1 MKLKKIASLM
11 LAGVMAASMLAGC
24 QNANVDPEEPTDEP
38 DVVVSDATNMLY
50 SELSGSAKAMVTAT
64 ANADLDKALQNAAD
78 KYWDY
83 NSTAKLDKLI
93 DVSNKN
99 RENHQHT
106 WQAAGALKS
115 AMGADFTEFGK
126 YDHWF
131 DCDCTNFYANNTSK
145 KSMVTLYVVDASDSD
160 AYVMEML
167 ADKIDNAITHLPKA
181 THGNIHDDYT
191 YSYTVSASIAT
202 KTVTFAGVDMGI
214 KYVAV
219 YMTQT
224 PTENA

>member
-11 LAGVMAASMLAGC
+11 LAGVMAVSMLAGC

-50 SELSGSAKAMVTAT
+50 NELSGSAKARVDAV
-64 ANADLDKALQNAAD
+64 ANADLDKALADAAD

-83 NSTAKLDKLI
+83 NSGADY
-93 DVSNKN
+93 DVLTNVTNPARGPEWNASK
-99 RENHQHT
+99 
-106 WQAAGALKS
+106 ALKS
-115 AMGADFTEFGK
+115 AMGADFDEFGE
-126 YDHWF
+126 YDHDRF
-131 DCDCTNFYANNTSK
+131 DCNCTNFYANNTSE
-145 KSMVTLYVVDASDSD
+145 KSMVTLYVVNASDSD

-167 ADKIDNAITHLPKA
+167 ADEIDRNITHLPEA
-181 THGNIHDDYT
+181 THGNIRDDYV

-202 KTVTFAGVDMGI
+202 KTVNFAGVDMGI

-219 YMTQT
+219 CVTQT

>member
-11 LAGVMAASMLAGC
+11 LAGVMAVSMLAGC

-83 NSTAKLDKLI
+83 NSTAKIDKLI
-93 DVSNKN
+93 DVSN
-99 RENHQHT
+99 ENWDNDYHT

-115 AMGADFTEFGK
+115 AMGADYTKIGMPRDQDYF
-126 YDHWF
+126 WS
-131 DCDCTNFYANNTSK
+131 NSTSK

-181 THGNIHDDYT
+181 THKDIHDDYT

>member
-11 LAGVMAASMLAGC
+11 LAGVMAVSMLAGC

-83 NSTAKLDKLI
+83 NSNAPI
-93 DVSNKN
+93 DRLLNVTEMWN
-99 RENHQHT
+99 
-106 WQAAGALKS
+106 AGEALQS
-115 AMGADFTEFGK
+115 AMGANYTEIGK
-126 YDHWF
+126 APFMGKKGSAFWSND
-131 DCDCTNFYANNTSK
+131 TSE
-145 KSMVTLYVVDASDSD
+145 KSMVMLYVVNASDSD
-160 AYVMEML
+160 AYVMEMV
-167 ADKIDNAITHLPKA
+167 ADRIDSAVTHLPKA
-181 THGNIHDDYT
+181 TYGSIHDDYT

>member
-11 LAGVMAASMLAGC
+11 LAGVMAVSMLAGC

-83 NSTAKLDKLI
+83 NSNAPIDKLL
-93 DVSNKN
+93 DVTKEWN
-99 RENHQHT
+99 
-106 WQAAGALKS
+106 AGEALQS
-115 AMGADFTEFGK
+115 AMGANFTEFGK
-126 YDHWF
+126 YGHHWF
-131 DCDCTNFYANNTSK
+131 DCDCTNFYANNTSE
-145 KSMVTLYVVDASDSD
+145 KSMVKLYVVNASDSD
-160 AYVMEML
+160 AYVMEMV
-167 ADKIDNAITHLPKA
+167 ADRIDSDVTHLPKA

>member
-11 LAGVMAASMLAGC
+11 LAGVMAVSMLAGC

-93 DVSNKN
+93 DVSNESY
-99 RENHQHT
+99 ENHWNT

-115 AMGADFTEFGK
+115 AMGANYTEIGNAPKWNKDGTAFWSN
-126 YDHWF
+126 D
-131 DCDCTNFYANNTSK
+131 TSK

-167 ADKIDNAITHLPKA
+167 ADRIDSAITHLPKA
-181 THGNIHDDYT
+181 TYGNIHDDYT

>member
-11 LAGVMAASMLAGC
+11 LAGVMAVSMLAGC
-24 QNANVDPEEPTDEP
+24 KTVSNEPEQP
-38 DVVVSDATNMLY
+38 DDDQQEVVVSDATNMLY

-99 RENHQHT
+99 RDNNYRT
-106 WQAAGALKS
+106 WQAADALKS
-115 AMGADFTEFGK
+115 AMGANYTEIGSR
-126 YDHWF
+126 F
-131 DCDCTNFYANNTSK
+131 DKENFWSNSESK

-181 THGNIHDDYT
+181 TYGNIHDDYT

>member
-11 LAGVMAASMLAGC
+11 LAGVMTVSMLAGC

-50 SELSGSAKAMVTAT
+50 SELSGSAKARVDAV
-64 ANADLDKALQNAAD
+64 ANADLDEALANAAD

-83 NSTAKLDKLI
+83 NSTAKI
-93 DVSNKN
+93 DRLTEVNWWN
-99 RENHQHT
+99 
-106 WQAAGALKS
+106 AGKALKS
-115 AMGADFTEFGK
+115 AMGANFTEFGK
-126 YDHWF
+126 YDHNWF
-131 DCDCTNFYANNTSK
+131 DCNCTNFYANNTSE
-145 KSMVTLYVVDASDSD
+145 KSMVKLYVVDASDSD
-160 AYVMEML
+160 AYVMEMV
-167 ADKIDNAITHLPKA
+167 ANEIDSAITHLPKA
-181 THGNIHDDYT
+181 THDDIHDDYV

>member
-11 LAGVMAASMLAGC
+11 LAGVMAVSMLAGC

-83 NSTAKLDKLI
+83 NSNAPIDKLMN
-93 DVSNKN
+93 VTEKWN
-99 RENHQHT
+99 
-106 WQAAGALKS
+106 AGKALKS
-115 AMGADFTEFGK
+115 AMGANYTEIGK
-126 YDHWF
+126 APFPVWKDNGTAFWSN
-131 DCDCTNFYANNTSK
+131 DTSE
-145 KSMVTLYVVDASDSD
+145 KSMVMLYVVNASDSD
-160 AYVMEML
+160 AYVMEMV
-167 ADKIDNAITHLPKA
+167 ADQIDNAVTHLPKA
-181 THGNIHDDYT
+181 TYGDIHDDYT

>member
-11 LAGVMAASMLAGC
+11 LAGVMAVSMLAGC

-83 NSTAKLDKLI
+83 NSAAPI
-93 DVSNKN
+93 DNLRDVTTKWN
-99 RENHQHT
+99 
-106 WQAAGALKS
+106 AGKALKS
-115 AMGADFTEFGK
+115 AMSANYTEIGTAPTFWTEGTAFWSN
-126 YDHWF
+126 D
-131 DCDCTNFYANNTSK
+131 TSA
-145 KSMVTLYVVDASDSD
+145 KSMVKLYVVDASDSD
-160 AYVMEML
+160 AYVMEMV
-167 ADKIDNAITHLPKA
+167 ADEIDSAITHLPEA
-181 THGNIHDDYT
+181 TYGDIHDDYV

>member
-11 LAGVMAASMLAGC
+11 LAGVMAVSMLAGC

-83 NSTAKLDKLI
+83 NSTAKIDKLI
-93 DVSNKN
+93 DVSNEN
-99 RENHQHT
+99 RDNHGRT

-115 AMGADFTEFGK
+115 AMGADYTKIGMPSE
-126 YDHWF
+126 H
-131 DCDCTNFYANNTSK
+131 DCFWNNDTSK

-167 ADKIDNAITHLPKA
+167 ADEIDNAITHLPKA
-181 THGNIHDDYT
+181 THCDIRNDYT

>member
-1 MKLKKIASLM
+1 MKLKKIASLA
-11 LAGVMAASMLAGC
+11 LAGVMAVSMLAGC
-24 QNANVDPEEPTDEP
+24 KTVSNEPEQP
-38 DVVVSDATNMLY
+38 DDGQQEVVVSDATNMLY

-99 RENHQHT
+99 KDNNWHT
-106 WQAAGALKS
+106 WQAADALKS
-115 AMGADFTEFGK
+115 AMGANYTEIGSR
-126 YDHWF
+126 F
-131 DCDCTNFYANNTSK
+131 DKENFWSNSESK

-181 THGNIHDDYT
+181 TYGNIHDDYT

>member
-11 LAGVMAASMLAGC
+11 LAGVMAVSMLAGC

-50 SELSGSAKAMVTAT
+50 NELSGSAKARVDAV
-64 ANADLDKALQNAAD
+64 ANADLDEALADAAD

-83 NSTAKLDKLI
+83 NSGANY
-93 DVSNKN
+93 DVLTNVTNPTRGPEWNASK
-99 RENHQHT
+99 
-106 WQAAGALKS
+106 ALSS

-126 YDHWF
+126 YDHNRF
-131 DCDCTNFYANNTSK
+131 GCKCTNFYANNTSE
-145 KSMVTLYVVDASDSD
+145 KSMVTLYVVNASDSD

-167 ADKIDNAITHLPKA
+167 ADEIDRDITNLPEA
-181 THGNIHDDYT
+181 THGNIHDDYV

-202 KTVTFAGVDMGI
+202 KTVNFAGVDMGI

-219 YMTQT
+219 YVTQT

>member
-1 MKLKKIASLM
+1 MKLKKIASLA
-11 LAGVMAASMLAGC
+11 LAGVMAVSMLAGC
-24 QNANVDPEEPTDEP
+24 NTVSNEPEQPND
-38 DVVVSDATNMLY
+38 DQVVVSDATNMLY

-83 NSTAKLDKLI
+83 NSTAKIDKLTN
-93 DVSNKN
+93 VTTVWN
-99 RENHQHT
+99 
-106 WQAAGALKS
+106 AGKALKS
-115 AMGADFTEFGK
+115 AMGANYTEIGK
-126 YDHWF
+126 APQWKKDGTAFWSN
-131 DCDCTNFYANNTSK
+131 DTSK
-145 KSMVTLYVVDASDSD
+145 KSMVMLYVVDASDSD
-160 AYVMEML
+160 AYVMEMV
-167 ADKIDNAITHLPKA
+167 ADQIDSAVTHLPKA
-181 THGNIHDDYT
+181 TYGNIHDDYT

>member
-11 LAGVMAASMLAGC
+11 LAGVMAVSMLAGC
-24 QNANVDPEEPTDEP
+24 STVSEKPEEPTDEP

-83 NSTAKLDKLI
+83 NSTAKIDKLI
-93 DVSNKN
+93 DVSNG
-99 RENHQHT
+99 RHT
-106 WQAAGALKS
+106 WQAADALKS
-115 AMGADFTEFGK
+115 AMGANYTEIGSRF
-126 YDHWF
+126 DHE
-131 DCDCTNFYANNTSK
+131 NFWSNETSK

-167 ADKIDNAITHLPKA
+167 ADEIDNAITHLPKA
-181 THGNIHDDYT
+181 THCDIRNDYT